1 MDAPCSILR
10 GTSRGTASRAAASPG
25 TELMLGTSASTIG
38 HLHPAGCRARVPG
51 RPHLAGELRPR
62 RRGGP
67 HTRHRGAAR
76 AHGHEEHAPVV
87 LLRVELEQAPRLR
100 LREADVVRPAVTD
113 LVHGPGVRVP
123 EVVAEHRRRAGE
135 GAARLRAAAR
145 RAGALALVV
154 AALVVGDVGLAA
166 VRAVGAEDLVPADDI
181 FQSGVAAVGAVVPAR
196 VALVLWE
203 LAMAVAASQVPGIA
217 LHK

>member
-1 MDAPCSILR
+1 MA
-10 GTSRGTASRAAASPG
+10 
-25 TELMLGTSASTIG
+25 
-38 HLHPAGCRARVPG
+38 
-51 RPHLAGELRPR
+51 LAG
-62 RRGGP
+62 G
-67 HTRHRGAAR
+67 
-76 AHGHEEHAPVV
+76 AHGDHDEHAPV
-87 LLRVELEQAPRLR
+87 LLGDEQAAALR
-100 LREADVVRPAVTD
+100 LRQAEVMGTAVAD
-113 LVHGPGVRVP
+113 LVHGPAMRVP

-166 VRAVGAEDLVPADDI
+166 VRGVGAEDPGPAVR
-181 FQSGVAAVGAVVPAR
+181 GVAAVGRRRRRAR
-196 VALVLWE
+196 TRSTWE

>member
-1 MDAPCSILR
+1 MA
-10 GTSRGTASRAAASPG
+10 
-25 TELMLGTSASTIG
+25 
-38 HLHPAGCRARVPG
+38 
-51 RPHLAGELRPR
+51 LAG
-62 RRGGP
+62 
-67 HTRHRGAAR
+67 R
-76 AHGHEEHAPVV
+76 AHGDHEEHAPV
-87 LLRVELEQAPRLR
+87 LLGDEQAAPLR
-100 LREADVVRPAVTD
+100 LRQAEVLGTAVAD
-113 LVHGPGVRVP
+113 LVHGPAMRVP

-166 VRAVGAEDLVPADDI
+166 VRAVGAEDPVPADDV

-203 LAMAVAASQVPGIA
+203 LAMAAAASQVPGIA